1 MLFRSVVR
9 DLKVS
14 SVTPRVSN
22 RTSVELR
29 GVVVVIRVV
38 IVVVRHVV
46 VVTRVVVTRVVVTRV
61 VVTGVVEVVV
71 LDGKP
76 SLLWILRVV
85 GVVIKGVDGLLRRC
99 RLVTVVVSKSCSS
112 RVAGTPDPGFAIDQI
127 TFLKPC
133 SHRPVRLR

>member
-38 IVVVRHVV
+38 IVVVRHV
-46 VVTRVVVTRVVVTRV
+46 VVVTRVVVTRV